1 MKRVL
6 YLAALTLALGA
17 CEEKTDTPDGSF
29 NNRDLVLQSDIMT
42 PEVLWSF
49 GRLSEVALSP
59 DGSTVVYGVTY
70 TNISENKS
78 YTDLYTV
85 PAKGGE
91 VKQITNTKF
100 MKPTRLASDG
110 QRLLS
115 SVLNQKHAALGDEHR
130 WQCP

>member
-1 MKRVL
+1 
-6 YLAALTLALGA
+6 
-17 CEEKTDTPDGSF
+17 
-29 NNRDLVLQSDIMT
+29 MT

-100 MKPTRLASDG
+100 NEAQPGWRPDG

-115 SVLNQKHAALGDEHR
+115 SVLNPEACSFGR
-130 WQCP
+130 